1 MSTLPIAHGRAVP
14 LNTQRSSSFSFVLAR
29 HASLLIAV
37 GVFVAAFLLLNLY
50 LANGFGYDDLAS
62 TAAGATALALA
73 AMGQTIVIIG
83 GGLDLS
89 AGAVISLANALVVT
103 QMGPSPVSQIAWA
116 AAGVLAGGGIGAVNG
131 FFVVRLKLQPVVVTL
146 ATMFITQGVTL
157 LILRQPGGSV
167 PAEFSSALAG
177 NALGGW
183 VPMPLVVIGVALLV
197 WAWIRNSRLGMQIY
211 AIGSDESAAGLKG
224 ISVAKTQFLS
234 YVLGGCF
241 YGSAGVFLTA
251 QTGSGDPLIGA
262 SMLLPIFVASVL
274 GGTPLG
280 GGRGGCVGSILGAFT
295 VTLIANILLLADVS
309 TYFSTVVEGCVLIAA
324 MIGNS
329 LMGDSALKR
338 GLRNVFVRRKA
349 QGRPASKPVVPVLR
363 DRNSKPT
370 SEVFERNGWTNP
382 SWDRAFL
389 KLIGPAYIG
398 LVLIALLTAV
408 LFRSSFQAGDYVASL
423 LMLSAF
429 LIVLA
434 AGQGAVIVS
443 GGLDL
448 SVPNAISLAG
458 VLLTG
463 LADGSNSAALWAVP
477 LVLGAGVLIGVLNGL
492 GVHLLGIS
500 PFLMTLGMNGI
511 LQGLTLVYSNGS
523 PTGLAP
529 PALRWL
535 MTGHI
540 GGVIPVL
547 PVMGIFVLVVTALFH
562 RTVYGRRLFAIGS
575 NPLAARFAAVPVGR
589 TLIQTYAFSGL
600 CAALVGVMSVGFTG
614 QAFNDMGDPYLL
626 TSIAVVVVGGTLMSG
641 GKGHYL
647 GMLGGALMLT
657 ALATLL
663 SGTTLPPAARNV
675 IYGLVVLVAVVGM
688 RERSRR

>member
-1 MSTLPIAHGRAVP
+1 MRTQSIPHERAGVFNAPLNWHGRY
-14 LNTQRSSSFSFVLAR
+14 VLAR
-29 HASLLIAV
+29 HASLLIAG
-37 GVFVAAFLLLNLY
+37 GVLVAAFLLLNLY

-103 QMGPSPVSQIAWA
+103 QMGPSAGSQIAWSVV
-116 AAGVLAGGGIGAVNG
+116 GILAGGGIGAVNG
-131 FFVVRLKLQPVVVTL
+131 FFVVKLKLQPVVVTL
-146 ATMFITQGVTL
+146 ATMFITQGTTL

-167 PAEFSSALAG
+167 PAEFSSVLAG
-177 NALGGW
+177 DALGGW
-183 VPMPLVVIGVALLV
+183 MPMPLVVIGVALLI

-211 AIGSDESAAGLKG
+211 AVGSDESAAGLKG
-224 ISVAKTQFLS
+224 ICVTKTRFLGF
-234 YVLGGCF
+234 VLGGCF
-241 YGSAGVFLTA
+241 YGAAGVFLTA

-280 GGRGGCVGSILGAFT
+280 GGRGGCVGSVLGAFT

-309 TYFSTVVEGCVLIAA
+309 TYFSTVVEGGVLIAA

-329 LMGDSALKR
+329 LMEDSVLKR
-338 GLRNVFVRRKA
+338 GLKNIFARRKT
-349 QGRPASKPVVPVLR
+349 QGRSAVKPVIAASHEDISKPAL
-363 DRNSKPT
+363 KL
-370 SEVFERNGWTNP
+370 FKQNGWP
-382 SWDRAFL
+382 SRSWDTAFI
-389 KLIGPAYIG
+389 KLVGPAYVG

-408 LFRSSFQAGDYVASL
+408 LFRSSFQVGDYVGSV

-477 LVLGAGVLIGVLNGL
+477 LVLGAGVLIGVLNGV

-500 PFLMTLGMNGI
+500 PFLMTLGMNGV
-511 LQGLTLVYSNGS
+511 LQGLTLVFSNGS

-547 PVMGIFVLVVTALFH
+547 PMIGIFILVVTALFH
-562 RTVYGRRLFAIGS
+562 RTVYGRRLFSIGS
-575 NPLAARFAAVPVGR
+575 NPIAARFAAVPVGK

-614 QAFNDMGDPYLL
+614 QAFNDMGEPYLL

-647 GMLGGALMLT
+647 GMVGGALMLT

-675 IYGLVVLVAVVGM
+675 IYGLVVLAAVIGM
-688 RERSRR
+688 RDRSRR